1 MNRSDDY
8 GRRHRP
14 DQQYGGYEEGYG
26 NVPGDD
32 RHWRRRDLS
41 AGRYGNAGERN
52 PYDAY
57 DDGDARGG
65 NEDPRN
71 RGAWRQG
78 RTAQLSGGWRSRG
91 ATVYYPGRPTYDE
104 SPDESSPH
112 SPGYVSAY
120 SSGYEDGYDAGT
132 RTSNSPVPGRNE
144 RWSGTRSGYESGYER
159 GYGSGQGSRHGSGYE
174 DYGVESG
181 RNFRQRPHMGDAVHG
196 RGPEAYGRRAA
207 GPKNYTRSDERI
219 REEVCERLTH
229 APTLDVSDVMVAVSG
244 SVVTLTGTVDN
255 RRMKYE
261 IEDLADDTYGVSDVV
276 NQIHVRPYGVLAS
289 E

>member
-8 GRRHRP
+8 GRRRRP

-57 DDGDARGG
+57 EDRDARPRD
-65 NEDPRN
+65 EDPRN
-71 RGAWRQG
+71 RDAWRQG

-104 SPDESSPH
+104 SRDESSPH

-132 RTSNSPVPGRNE
+132 RTSNAQMPGRDE
-144 RWSGTRSGYESGYER
+144 RWRGTRSGYEGGYER
-159 GYGSGQGSRHGSGYE
+159 GRDSQRGSGYE

-181 RNFRQRPHMGDAVHG
+181 RNFRQRPRMGQAVRG
-196 RGPEAYGRRAA
+196 RGPEVYGRRPA

-229 APTLDVSDVMVAVSG
+229 APTLDVSDVTVAVAG

-261 IEDLADDTYGVSDVV
+261 IEDLVDDTYGVSDVV
-276 NQIHVRPYGVLAS
+276 NQIHVRPYGALAS

>member
-8 GRRHRP
+8 GRRRRP

-26 NVPGDD
+26 YVPGDD

-41 AGRYGNAGERN
+41 AGRYGNAIERY
-52 PYDAY
+52 PYDAN
-57 DDGDARGG
+57 DDGGSRWR
-65 NEDPRN
+65 NEDPGN

-91 ATVYYPGRPTYDE
+91 AAVYYPGRTTYDE
-104 SPDESSPH
+104 AIDESSPH

-120 SSGYEDGYDAGT
+120 SSGYEDGYDAGA
-132 RTSNSPVPGRNE
+132 RASGRPMPGSDE
-144 RWSGTRSGYESGYER
+144 RWAGTRGNYET
-159 GYGSGQGSRHGSGYE
+159 GYE

-181 RNFRQRPHMGDAVHG
+181 RNFRQRPRLGEAAER
-196 RGPEAYGRRAA
+196 RGPYANGPRPA

-229 APTLDVSDVMVAVSG
+229 AQTLDVSDITVAVAG
-244 SVVTLTGTVDN
+244 GVVTLTGTVDN

-261 IEDLADDTYGVSDVV
+261 VEDIVDDTYGVSDVI
-276 NQIHVRPYGVLAS
+276 NQIHVRPFGVLAS